1 MWGAYLLTPTFSKN
15 DARCAPAF
23 LEKPASKR
31 YPPYPLT
38 KTREF
43 SFFHFPPQRGGIGIW
58 EKCIFPES
66 PIFPPQFLLPAKIRR
81 SFRGI
86 KMREK

>member
-1 MWGAYLLTPTFSKN
+1 MFQGGKEMTLLIRNF
-15 DARCAPAF
+15 AF
-23 LEKPASKR
+23 LAPWVIIIIPAS
-31 YPPYPLT
+31 
-38 KTREF
+38 
-43 SFFHFPPQRGGIGIW
+43 QRRIRDLG
-58 EKCIFPES
+58 KMHFPES